1 MQAVTC
7 NLKPSVILITGASS
21 GIGAALAEEY
31 ASPGVTLYMLGR
43 SSDRLRIVANACRAR
58 GAEVRSATIDVT
70 DAPAMAA
77 YIEKADDAT
86 PLDLVIANAGI
97 SSGSFAGEETMAA
110 AQKVFDVNVQG
121 VLNTVHPILPRMAA
135 RGAGQ
140 IALMASLASMRP
152 LPSAPAY
159 SASKAAVRFYG
170 EALRG
175 LMHKK
180 GVRVNVICPGWIA
193 TPLTEVNRFPMP
205 LIMPAGHAARIIA
218 CGLHADKP
226 RIAFPRTL
234 YFPLWLLSCLHHSVS
249 DFVFRRLLA
258 ETQKS

>member
-1 MQAVTC
+1 MVIPC
-7 NLKPSVILITGASS
+7 NILITGASS
-21 GIGAALAEEY
+21 GIGAALAVEY
-31 ASPGVTLYMLGR
+31 AAAGVTLYILGR
-43 SSDRLRIVANACRAR
+43 DSERLRLVANACRAK

-77 YIEKADDAT
+77 YIEKVDDAQ

-97 SSGSFAGEETMAA
+97 SSGSFAGVETTVA
-110 AQKVFDVNVQG
+110 AQMVFDVNVQG
-121 VLNTVHPILPRMAA
+121 VLNTIHPILPRMVA

-140 IALMASLASMRP
+140 LALMASLASMRP

-175 LMHKK
+175 LLHKK
-180 GVRVNVICPGWIA
+180 GVRVNVICPGWIE
-193 TPLTEVNRFPMP
+193 TPLTSCNDFSMP
-205 LIMPAGHAARIIA
+205 LMMSPERAANIIA
-218 CGLHADKP
+218 CGLRANKP

-234 YFPLWLLSCLHHSVS
+234 YFPLWLLSCLHHCVS
-249 DFVFRRLLA
+249 DFIFNRMPGKA
-258 ETQKS
+258 QKI